1 MDTYP
6 IENSVNFFM
15 YTFKPILEG
24 FGIFLNILVF
34 ILFCTTNSNKRLDN
48 YLKLISMV
56 TSLTLIVSIG
66 SHDYDCK
73 FFYCLNETCSYCN
86 SFKATSLKNI
96 VWGIYLQDIFLQT
109 LIFLITLSEV
119 LMTYD
124 KLCLVQKKNCFLLK
138 LNFKLI
144 FGMLITSS
152 VFIKIPDLFKYTI
165 TSSSNGT
172 YEIKE
177 TIFGGSW
184 YYKAYDI
191 GYKTIVATSVL
202 IIYITLVIKTIIN
215 LKEFLERKRRI
226 TNGNIKSGEKNMV
239 KIVIWIGILR
249 IFSLL
254 VYFIRYFCIQIILNK
269 YCEKIF
275 LIHFLNLII
284 VIMEILVILTFI
296 VNVFAIFRY
305 HKTLRHLI
313 FCCKTYK

>member
-1 MDTYP
+1 
-6 IENSVNFFM
+6 
-15 YTFKPILEG
+15 
-24 FGIFLNILVF
+24 
-34 ILFCTTNSNKRLDN
+34 
-48 YLKLISMV
+48 
-56 TSLTLIVSIG
+56 
-66 SHDYDCK
+66 
-73 FFYCLNETCSYCN
+73 
-86 SFKATSLKNI
+86 
-96 VWGIYLQDIFLQT
+96 
-109 LIFLITLSEV
+109 
-119 LMTYD
+119 MTYD
-124 KLCLVQKKNCFLLK
+124 KLCLVQKKNCILLK

-165 TSSSNGT
+165 TSSSNRT

-177 TIFGGSW
+177 TIFGGSF

-191 GYKTIVATSVL
+191 SKTIVATSVL
-202 IIYITLVIKTIIN
+202 IIYMTLVIKTIIN

-269 YCEKIF
+269 YCENIF

-284 VIMEILVILTFI
+284 VIMEILVI
-296 VNVFAIFRY
+296 
-305 HKTLRHLI
+305 
-313 FCCKTYK
+313 